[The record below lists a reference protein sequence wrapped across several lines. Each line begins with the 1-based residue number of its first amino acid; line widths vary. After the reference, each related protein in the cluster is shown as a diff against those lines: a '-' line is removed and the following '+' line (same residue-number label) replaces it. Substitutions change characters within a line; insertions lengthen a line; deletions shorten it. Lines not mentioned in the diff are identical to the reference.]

1 MKLQLNGIQHYVFC
15 PRQWAMIT
23 IEQVWEENEDTVIGG
38 LVHAVADDK
47 YYEETRKDKI
57 FTRAVPISSN
67 KLGLNGIID
76 VLEYRKSKS
85 GIRLENREGYWIPYV
100 VEYKKGKP
108 KKDLSDTLQ
117 LVAQVMCLEEMF
129 ATRILKSAIYYKQIN
144 KRVEIIITDEL
155 REKVQFLTS
164 EMQSLYE
171 KGKTPKATIG
181 KNCKRCSLNELCR
194 PRLTHHKRSVSNY
207 IKDSWEEIQ

>member
-15 PRQWAMIT
+15 PRQWALIT

-38 LVHAVADDK
+38 LVHAIADDK
-47 YYEETRKDKI
+47 YYEETRKDKLI
-57 FTRAVPISSN
+57 TRAVPISSS
-67 KLGLNGIID
+67 KLGVNGIID
-76 VLEYRKSKS
+76 VLEYRKSKN
-85 GIRLENREGYWIPYV
+85 GVKLDNREGNWTPYV

-108 KKDLSDTLQ
+108 KKDLSDILQ

-129 ATRILKSAIYYKQIN
+129 NIRIEKSAIYYKQIN
-144 KRVEIIITDEL
+144 KRVETIVIDAL
-155 REKVQFLTS
+155 REKVQLLAS
-164 EMQSLYE
+164 EMHHLYE
-171 KGKTPKATIG
+171 NGKTPKATIG

-207 IKDSWEEIQ
+207 IQSSWEEIQ